1 VKLTVMNTDITN
13 LATKFVWSGDY
24 QQLARALEISVAVS
38 PTDGLLPR
46 VSVSLGNMAKLFDD
60 DGNEL
65 FRGYI
70 FSKDKTASGSEITY
84 KAYDGFIYLTKS
96 KGTYN
101 FKSITAEAI
110 TRKVAGDFG
119 VSIGSLAATGIVI
132 SSLVEDAQAI
142 SDIIKTAY
150 EKAGAQNGKSYLLQM
165 SKGALNVVEKG
176 STTVSYVLSESTNVT
191 DSEYSE
197 NLEDMINRVKVYDSD
212 GNYVKTVSN
221 STWVSNYGILQDTY
235 TKEDGVDATTAANN
249 MLKGITYSGT
259 VSGLG
264 NINCVTGRKVTI
276 KEPYTGISGSFY
288 INTDTHTWENNQ
300 YTMELT
306 LDLA

>member
-1 VKLTVMNTDITN
+1 MNTDITN

-60 DGNEL
+60 DGSEL
-65 FRGYI
+65 FRGYV
-70 FSKDKTASGSEITY
+70 FSKDKTASGSEMTY
-84 KAYDGFIYLTKS
+84 KAYDGLIYLTKS

-101 FKSITAEAI
+101 FKNITAEAI

-119 VSIGSLAATGIVI
+119 VSIGSLASTGIVI

-142 SDIIKTAY
+142 SDIIKAAY

-165 SKGALNVVEKG
+165 SKGVLNVVEKG
-176 STTVSYVLSESTNVT
+176 STAVSYVLSESTNVT

-197 NLEDMINRVKVYDSD
+197 NLEDMINRVKIYDSD

-221 STWVSNYGILQDTY
+221 STWVSNYGILQDIY

-259 VSGLG
+259 VSGYG